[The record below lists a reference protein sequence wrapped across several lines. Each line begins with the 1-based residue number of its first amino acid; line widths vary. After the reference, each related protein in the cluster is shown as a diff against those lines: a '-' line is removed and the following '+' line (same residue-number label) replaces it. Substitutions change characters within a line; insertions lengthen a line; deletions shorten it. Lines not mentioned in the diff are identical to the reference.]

1 MPGIFEA
8 VLLLL
13 GLGAAVFIGG
23 ELWRDSRR
31 RTADRENLDRL
42 ADGGVDR
49 TVTMASR
56 ERTAPMSRELT
67 FPLGGAEKTAP
78 ISDDDTRSRPSAPG
92 QLESKLRCAGLEL
105 PAWAFVIAV
114 GLLAAALAYGVWALI
129 PQLPIAAVFA
139 GLLAATIPF
148 SMVTAAA
155 HHRARNFLEKLVD
168 AIDVMCAALDG
179 GEPPANALATAAA
192 SAEEPAKRELREAH
206 QRLQLGFSVRRSFQ
220 RMIDRYD
227 SEGVRLITQTLIV
240 KWQAGGDLSPV
251 LRSVNQIVRDRLR
264 QDRELRTNLAGAQ
277 ASAILTA
284 ILPFLLLP
292 FFLWKRPAW
301 YYDLTHHPVGLQ
313 LLTGAILLQIAGFLW
328 LRRLMRVEQ

>member
-13 GLGAAVFIGG
+13 GLGAAVFIAG
-23 ELWRDSRR
+23 ELWRESRR
-31 RTADRENLDRL
+31 RAADREHLDRL

-56 ERTAPMSRELT
+56 EKTAPMGGGERTAPIDT
-67 FPLGGAEKTAP
+67 
-78 ISDDDTRSRPSAPG
+78 DDDTRSRTSVPG
-92 QLESKLRCAGLEL
+92 RLESRLRCAGLEM
-105 PAWAFVIAV
+105 PAWAFVAAV
-114 GLLAAALAYGVWALI
+114 ALVASAFAYLVWSLI

-148 SMVTAAA
+148 SIVAASA

-168 AIDVMCAALDG
+168 GIDVMCAALDG
-179 GEPPANALATAAA
+179 GEPPSNALATAAG

-220 RMIDRYD
+220 RMVDRYD

-284 ILPFLLLP
+284 VLPFLLLP
-292 FFLWKRPAW
+292 FFLWQRPDW
-301 YYDLTHHPVGLQ
+301 FYDLTTHPVGLQ

>member
-31 RTADRENLDRL
+31 RAGDREHLDRL
-42 ADGGVDR
+42 SEGDQ
-49 TVTMASR
+49 
-56 ERTAPMSRELT
+56 RTAPIASRELT
-67 FPLGGAEKTAP
+67 APIGAEERGGG
-78 ISDDDTRSRPSAPG
+78 DDTRAGYRVPT
-92 QLESKLRCAGLEL
+92 QLESRLRGAGLEL
-105 PAWAFVIAV
+105 PGWAFIVTV
-114 GLLAAALAYGVWALI
+114 GLVAAAFAYGVWSLI

-139 GLLAATIPF
+139 GLLVAMIPF
-148 SMVTAAA
+148 SMVRAAA
-155 HHRARNFLEKLVD
+155 HRRARLFLEKLVD
-168 AIDVMCAALDG
+168 AVDVMCAALDG
-179 GEPPANALATAAA
+179 GEPPTNALASAAA

-264 QDRELRTNLAGAQ
+264 QDREMRTNLAGAQ

-284 ILPFLLLP
+284 LLPFLLLP
-292 FFLWKRPAW
+292 FFFWRRPDW
-301 YYDLTHHPVGLQ
+301 YNDLTSHPVGLQ
-313 LLTGAILLQIAGFLW
+313 LLTAAILLQIAGFLW